1 MRMKKI
7 FILLFFIC
15 AFVDEIVAF
24 GNRNHAAIA
33 CIAQRHLTSRAR
45 RAVCEIYGG
54 LSLAE
59 SATMPDYH
67 RLDLRVKLE
76 KDEYIYENGKPV
88 LRGPDGKGFNY
99 GASFFVEE
107 DGSVFST
114 VAHGWLSDESFHVV
128 SVPKGECIWA
138 IEKYADVLRH
148 PQGVSKAVLLEAL
161 QMLVHEIGDMHCPSH
176 VHFTDGRD
184 RNDLKFNVYYKK
196 KKVRLHTFFD
206 SIH

>member
-1 MRMKKI
+1 MAGSDGTEYQCGR
-7 FILLFFIC
+7 FI
-15 AFVDEIVAF
+15 
-24 GNRNHAAIA
+24 
-33 CIAQRHLTSRAR
+33 
-45 RAVCEIYGG
+45 Y
-54 LSLAE
+54 
-59 SATMPDYH
+59 
-67 RLDLRVKLE
+67 E
-76 KDEYIYENGKPV
+76 KDGQVVIDRCCDVADEGYEFEKNV
-88 LRGPDGKGFNY
+88 TAY
-99 GASFFVEE
+99 FVEE

-138 IEKYADVLRH
+138 IEKYSDVLRH

-206 SIH
+206 SILLEELDLQTIDISHLSIA